1 MDTGPVEET
10 TAPWE
15 RRFSVLDN
23 PLTLVLPFPIAFP
36 VESQSSMDISTP
48 RPFSMTC
55 NLLSFL
61 ASWLTVT
68 SIWAAPPNISAA
80 PATLR
85 VVPASIEL
93 SGFNLQQQIQVTLH
107 NPGSFTRDV
116 TRTAQLQLDNENI
129 ATVSRTGVIRA
140 KSAGKTVLHVTVG
153 NLRTVIP
160 VLTTSPAED
169 PPLHFQRDILPLLSK
184 LGCNS
189 GGCHGRQAG
198 QNGFKLS
205 VFGFDPQADFDA
217 LTKEARGRRLFPAD
231 PRLSLLLRKATGSV
245 PHGGGQRMG
254 VNSVD
259 QQIMLKWIEQGTPW
273 GQSDGPVLEKLV
285 IQPQQVLLEPLR
297 SHQLLVSAIY
307 SDGSHRDVTA
317 AASYSSNQSVIAD
330 VDDAQQIKTGK
341 HPGEAA
347 ITVNY
352 MGKVVATR
360 VLIPRQ
366 SQPKQLKQLPVANQ
380 IDALVG
386 QKLNSLGLQ
395 PSDAAKDSIF
405 LRRLYLTTIGTL
417 PTATELTTF
426 LNDQDP
432 QKRQQ
437 QIKQVLERTEYAD
450 YWTLKWADVLMLNP
464 EKMGPRGAYEFHHWL
479 RQQIQ
484 TNRPYD
490 QWVRELITASGNSG
504 KYGPTNFFRA
514 SPTAEDLTKTVSQAF
529 LGIRMDCAQCHH
541 HPFEKWGQ
549 EDFYGLAGFFS
560 GLQRKPLA
568 NDRMLIFHPGHQA
581 TKVPL
586 SGQQVPTQPPGGQPP
601 EGLAQGDPRIQLADW
616 MVSPKNPYF
625 ARLVANRL
633 WKHYLGRGLVEPEDD
648 LRSTNPATNEPL
660 LDYLA
665 RQVVASKY
673 DLKQV
678 SRLILESNTFQLSGK
693 PNQFNYD
700 DNQYYSHYLVRRL
713 PAEVLLDAISQVT
726 DSPEQFVGM
735 APGTRAIELWDN
747 RLPSYFLDTFG
758 RSLRESPCECG
769 KSGEPTMAQALH
781 LMNAPEIEAKVTAA
795 SGRARQLAN
804 SDLSRQ
810 EITNQLCLSVLGR
823 AATEREQMVARE
835 LFKQQSRQT
844 ATADLMWTLINCY
857 DFLFIH

>member
-1 MDTGPVEET
+1 LQRGDSRLQIASSRIGTKVI
-10 TAPWE
+10 
-15 RRFSVLDN
+15 V
-23 PLTLVLPFPIAFP
+23 PLFL
-36 VESQSSMDISTP
+36 ESQLSMDILPTRS
-48 RPFSMTC
+48 
-55 NLLSFL
+55 LLLACRKISFL
-61 ASWLTVT
+61 TCWLILT
-68 SIWAAPPNISAA
+68 NLSAE
-80 PATLR
+80 P
-85 VVPASIEL
+85 PASSRFTSTLQVTPAAIEL
-93 SGFNLQQQIQVTLH
+93 GGLNLQQQVQITLSDEGPF
-107 NPGSFTRDV
+107 NRDV
-116 TRTAQLQLDNENI
+116 TRTAKLQLENQEV
-129 ATVSRTGVIRA
+129 ATVSPTGIVQA
-140 KSAGKTVLHVTVG
+140 KSTGRTVLHVKVD
-153 NLRTVIP
+153 NLQATIP
-160 VLTTSPAED
+160 VVSTASSQQTPV
-169 PPLHFQRDILPLLSK
+169 HFQRDILPLLSK

-205 VFGFDPQADFDA
+205 VFGFDPKADFEA
-217 LTKEARGRRLFPAD
+217 LTQQARGRRLFPAA
-231 PRLSLLLRKATGSV
+231 PERSLLLRKATGDL
-245 PHGGGQRMG
+245 PHGGGQRMTTD
-254 VNSVD
+254 SVD
-259 QQIMLKWIEQGTPW
+259 QQILLSWIKQGVPW
-273 GQSDGPVLEKLV
+273 GKPGGPVLEKLV
-285 IQPQQVLLEPLR
+285 VQPEQIVMKTLQ
-297 SHQLLVSAIY
+297 SQQLLVTAIY
-307 SDGSHRDVTA
+307 SDGSRRDVTS
-317 AASYSSNQSVIAD
+317 AASYSSNQSIIAN
-330 VDDAQQIKTGK
+330 VDETQQIKTGK

-347 ITVNY
+347 ITINY
-352 MGKVVATR
+352 MGKVIASR

-366 SQPKQLKQLPVANQ
+366 TQQHALKQLPIANQ
-380 IDALVG
+380 IDTLVG
-386 QKLNSLGLQ
+386 QKLKTLGLQ
-395 PSDAAKDSIF
+395 PSAPADDNLF

-417 PTATELTTF
+417 PTADEIAAF
-426 LNDQDP
+426 LNDQAP
-432 QKRQQ
+432 QKRHR
-437 QIKQVLERTEYAD
+437 QIQAVLKRQEYAD
-450 YWTLKWADVLMLNP
+450 YWTQKWADVLMLNP

-514 SPTAEDLTKTVSQAF
+514 AATPEDVTKTVSQAF

-560 GLQRKPLA
+560 GMQRKPLG

-586 SGQQVPTQPPGGQPP
+586 INQPVATRPPGGKTPA
-601 EGLAQGDPRIQLADW
+601 GLDQGDPRIQLADW
-616 MVSPKNPYF
+616 MVSANNPYF

-660 LDYLA
+660 LDFLA
-665 RQVVASKY
+665 QQVVSSHY
-673 DLKQV
+673 NLKQV
-678 SRLILESNTFQLSGK
+678 TQLILESNTFQLSSK
-693 PNQFNYD
+693 ANQYNYD

-726 DSPEQFVGM
+726 DSPEPFVGM

-795 SGRARQLAN
+795 SGRARQLAK
-804 SDLSRQ
+804 SELSRE
-810 EITNQLCLSVLGR
+810 EITNQLCLSILGR
-823 AATEREQMVARE
+823 PATKREQLVSQE
-835 LFKQQSRQT
+835 LFRQQSRET
-844 ATADLMWTLINCY
+844 ATADMMWALINCY

>member
-1 MDTGPVEET
+1 
-10 TAPWE
+10 
-15 RRFSVLDN
+15 
-23 PLTLVLPFPIAFP
+23 
-36 VESQSSMDISTP
+36 MDISTP
-48 RPFSMTC
+48 RPFSIAC
-55 NLLSFL
+55 SLLSFL

-85 VVPASIEL
+85 VAPASIEL

-107 NPGSFTRDV
+107 NQGSFTRDV

-129 ATVSRTGVIRA
+129 ATVSRTGVVRA
-140 KSAGKTVLHVTVG
+140 KSAGKTMLHITVG
-153 NLRTVIP
+153 NLRAVIP
-160 VLTTSPAED
+160 VVTTSPAQD

-189 GGCHGRQAG
+189 GGCHGRQTG

-231 PRLSLLLRKATGSV
+231 PRLSLLLRKATGNV
-245 PHGGGQRMG
+245 PHGGGQRME

-259 QQIMLKWIEQGTPW
+259 QQIMLTWIEQGTPW

-285 IQPQQVLLEPLR
+285 IQPQQVLMEPLR

-366 SQPKQLKQLPVANQ
+366 SRPQQLKQLPIANQ

-395 PSDAAKDSIF
+395 PSDATKDSIF

-417 PTATELTTF
+417 PTATELTSF
-426 LNDQDP
+426 LSDPHQD
-432 QKRQQ
+432 KRRQ
-437 QIKQVLERTEYAD
+437 QIKRVMERPEYTD

-514 SPTAEDLTKTVSQAF
+514 APTAEDLTKTVSQAF

-560 GLQRKPLA
+560 GLQRKPLG

-586 SGQQVPTQPPGGQPP
+586 SGQLVPTQPPGGQPP
-601 EGLAQGDPRIQLADW
+601 AGLAQGDPRIQLADW

-678 SRLILESNTFQLSGK
+678 TRLILESNTFQLSGK

-795 SGRARQLAN
+795 SGRARQLAK
-804 SDLSRQ
+804 SSLSRQ

-835 LFKQQSRQT
+835 LFEQQSRQA

>member
-1 MDTGPVEET
+1 MEET

-23 PLTLVLPFPIAFP
+23 PLTLVLPFPVAFL
-36 VESQSSMDISTP
+36 VGSQSSMDISTP
-48 RPFSMTC
+48 RPFSITC
-55 NLLSFL
+55 KLLSFL

-560 GLQRKPLA
+560 GLQRKPLG

-678 SRLILESNTFQLSGK
+678 TRLILESNTFQLSGK

-795 SGRARQLAN
+795 SGRARQLAQ

-810 EITNQLCLSVLGR
+810 EITSQLCLSVLGR

-835 LFKQQSRQT
+835 LFEQQSRQA

>member
-1 MDTGPVEET
+1 
-10 TAPWE
+10 
-15 RRFSVLDN
+15 
-23 PLTLVLPFPIAFP
+23 
-36 VESQSSMDISTP
+36 MDILST
-48 RPFSMTC
+48 RP
-55 NLLSFL
+55 LLIACQRISFL
-61 ASWLTVT
+61 ICWLILANL
-68 SIWAAPPNISAA
+68 SAAPPEPSSLA
-80 PATLR
+80 PTLQ
-85 VVPASIEL
+85 VFPASIEL
-93 SGFNLQQQIQVTLH
+93 GGLNLQQQIRVTL
-107 NPGSFTRDV
+107 NDQEPFNRDV
-116 TRTAQLQLDNENI
+116 TRTAQLQLDNEEI
-129 ATVSRTGVIRA
+129 ASVSRTGIVRA
-140 KSAGKTVLHVTVG
+140 KSTGQTVLHVKVN
-153 NLRTVIP
+153 NLQATIP
-160 VLTTSPAED
+160 VVSTASSQQA
-169 PPLHFQRDILPLLSK
+169 PLHFQRDILPLLSK

-205 VFGFDPQADFDA
+205 VFGFDPQADFEA
-217 LTKEARGRRLFPAD
+217 LTQQARGRRLFPAA
-231 PRLSLLLRKATGSV
+231 PERSLLLRKATGEL
-245 PHGGGQRMG
+245 PHGGGQRMATD
-254 VNSVD
+254 SVD
-259 QQIMLKWIEQGTPW
+259 QQILLSWIKQGAPW
-273 GQSDGPVLEKLV
+273 GEPGGPVLENV
-285 IQPQQVLLEPLR
+285 VVQPEQSLMKPLQ
-297 SHQLLVSAIY
+297 SQQLLVTALY
-307 SDGSHRDVTA
+307 SDGSQRDVTS

-330 VDDAQQIKTGK
+330 VDETQQIKTGK

-347 ITVNY
+347 ITINY
-352 MGKVVATR
+352 MGKVVASR

-366 SQPKQLKQLPVANQ
+366 TQQQKLKPLPIANK
-380 IDALVG
+380 IDSLVG
-386 QKLNSLGLQ
+386 QKLKALGLQ
-395 PSDAAKDSIF
+395 PSAPVDDNLF

-417 PTATELTTF
+417 PSAGEITIF
-426 LNDQDP
+426 VNDQDP

-437 QIKQVLERTEYAD
+437 QIQKVLKRTEYAD
-450 YWTLKWADVLMLNP
+450 YWTQKWADVLMLNP

-514 SPTAEDLTKTVSQAF
+514 AATAEDLTKTVSQAF

-560 GLQRKPLA
+560 GMQRKPLG
-568 NDRMLIFHPGHQA
+568 NDRMLIFHPGHQG

-586 SGQQVPTQPPGGQPP
+586 SNQPVATRPPGGQTPA
-601 EGLAQGDPRIQLADW
+601 GLNLGDPRIQLADW
-616 MVSPKNPYF
+616 MVSGKNPYF
-625 ARLVANRL
+625 SRLVANRL

-660 LDYLA
+660 LNYLA
-665 RQVVASKY
+665 QQVVASNY

-678 SRLILESNTFQLSGK
+678 TQLILESNTFQLSSK
-693 PNQFNYD
+693 ANQYNYD

-726 DSPEQFVGM
+726 DSPEQFAGM

-781 LMNAPEIEAKVTAA
+781 LMNAPEIEAKVTAV
-795 SGRARQLAN
+795 SGRARQLAK
-804 SDLSRQ
+804 SDLSRE

-823 AATEREQMVARE
+823 PATERERVVSNE